1 MTRLHRF
8 HLQLFK
14 NPAASSP
21 WLHVRFFSGS
31 APSLACQS
39 SQNRHVGSNSMSCRQ
54 SEDSKSTPV
63 SASSLGSSGSLLSAP
78 FWSYRSTWRRAGLN
92 TLRCLTGCTAGD
104 FSALWML
111 QTYYPELG
119 MNAIMVA
126 SSKLTISYPARI
138 G

>member
-1 MTRLHRF
+1 MARLRPF

-14 NPAASSP
+14 NPAALSP

-39 SQNRHVGSNSMSCRQ
+39 SQNRYAGPNSTYCRQ
-54 SEDSKSTPV
+54 SEDLKSTP
-63 SASSLGSSGSLLSAP
+63 ASTASLESSGSLLSAP
-78 FWSYRSTWRRAGLN
+78 FWSCRSTWRRAGLN
-92 TLRCLTGCTAGD
+92 TLRCLAGCTAGD

-119 MNAIMVA
+119 MNTIMLA
-126 SSKLTISYPARI
+126 SSRLTVSYPGRI